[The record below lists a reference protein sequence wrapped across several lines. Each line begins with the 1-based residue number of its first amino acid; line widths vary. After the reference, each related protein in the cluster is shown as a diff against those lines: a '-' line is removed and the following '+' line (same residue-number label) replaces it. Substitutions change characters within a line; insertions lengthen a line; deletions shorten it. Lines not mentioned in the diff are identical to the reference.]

1 MAKGSNIY
9 VGNSGESL
17 SLFIFCDTRFTYLPI
32 VYSVIII
39 IIIIFIIINIIII
52 ISVFIIQNRERT
64 FRARRP
70 TFLDTLL
77 QGSTLLVIGN
87 IVDQAVKPQTNFRT
101 TGLN

>member
-1 MAKGSNIY
+1 MVNLY
-9 VGNSGESL
+9 HF
-17 SLFIFCDTRFTYLPI
+17 LFSVIHVFTYLPI
-32 VYSVIII
+32 VYSVV

-52 ISVFIIQNRERT
+52 ISVFIIQNREGT

-77 QGSTLLVIGN
+77 QGSTLLVTGN